1 MLVGRF
7 VGILRVPSPKC
18 DAPGFRP
25 CLPVCHSP
33 SHRTSSPHTGSRSSL
48 TPMFPHP
55 LTHSPAPPLFLSHIG
70 HRLPSPAGRLLCVPR
85 PSVLSGRTQ
94 GISIHFPCN
103 ILLRDG
109 ASAPLHRGH
118 NLYCI
123 RVEPLM
129 LDGMLEMTKLRSHN
143 LARAFSF

>member
-18 DAPGFRP
+18 DARVSGPVALSVILPHIAHRHLIQVRVLRSLP
-25 CLPVCHSP
+25 CSLIHS
-33 SHRTSSPHTGSRSSL
+33 
-48 TPMFPHP
+48 
-55 LTHSPAPPLFLSHIG
+55 LTHSSAPLLFLSHIG
-70 HRLPSPAGRLLCVPR
+70 HRLPSPAGRPLCVPLGT
-85 PSVLSGRTQ
+85 VRTQ

-123 RVEPLM
+123 QVERLM